1 MLSCGVTLP
10 LQGFI
15 ARFLADARLSPAQLA
30 PNSYRILMGMWV
42 LWSLNGYEAPSP
54 REIRHFY
61 SLRPA
66 GHGGTYFLS
75 STSAKHWMP
84 KGAVNP
90 GRVQVF
96 DDEKEKGFL

>member
-1 MLSCGVTLP
+1 
-10 LQGFI
+10 
-15 ARFLADARLSPAQLA
+15 
-30 PNSYRILMGMWV
+30 MGMWM
-42 LWSLNGYEAPSP
+42 LWSLNGYEAPMP

-75 STSAKHWMP
+75 STPMKNWIP

-90 GRVQVF
+90 GKVQVSN
-96 DDEKEKGFL
+96 DEKEKGFLWGLSYSNKRWKNSWFFMSGA